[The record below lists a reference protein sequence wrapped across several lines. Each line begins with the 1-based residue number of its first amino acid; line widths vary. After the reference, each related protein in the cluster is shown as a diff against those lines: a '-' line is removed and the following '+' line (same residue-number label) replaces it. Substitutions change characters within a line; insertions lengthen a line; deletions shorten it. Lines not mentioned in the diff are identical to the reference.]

1 MGECVDFLES
11 PEDAVPS
18 DLVICQWVKVQ
29 RIAEEV
35 GLAWGFDDTN
45 IKINVSDSRVQFAL
59 RGFERQLEEWNK
71 NRAGTKNNK
80 WLDLHN
86 HTVSLYMHEVALH
99 IEHNM
104 EDFAGPFDIEQMDK
118 TDPSTGTDSLL
129 TQCHIDALYTCLSS
143 AQALLDIFLSFTN
156 TETRSQPAIVFVRV
170 AYAIVIII
178 KLYYSAS
185 APKSELGRVLDRESL
200 KLDYYLE
207 NIIVQLR
214 NASDDDKAT
223 APQKFLMII
232 SMLNVW
238 YQRQRA
244 EMSSKSKV
252 SDNKSFAKP
261 DSGKQILASHRNIN
275 NTHRSPA
282 STQNIPNLPDA
293 STALNFDDHTSSQ
306 AVKSVHT
313 PLHMLSDV
321 AMGTE
326 DVTLQGLPKQQNYTM
341 DSDMSGMIH
350 NSNNVPMIADHLTR
364 QRQNQGLVDFA
375 AGPGSNSGGGVLPW
389 NIDWS
394 DTGNFDLPMNIDD
407 MFGMDDPFMLGLMDS
422 VPNLFE

>member
-11 PEDAVPS
+11 SEDVVPS

-35 GLAWGFDDTN
+35 GLAWGYDDMN
-45 IKINVSDSRVQFAL
+45 VKINVSDSRVQFAL
-59 RGFERQLEEWNK
+59 RGFERQLEEWNN
-71 NRAGTKNNK
+71 NRAATKNNK

-86 HTVSLYMHEVALH
+86 HTVSLYMHEVAMH

-104 EDFAGPFDIEQMDK
+104 EDFAGPFDVEQMDK
-118 TDPSTGTDSLL
+118 TNQSTGTDSLL

-156 TETRSQPAIVFVRV
+156 TETRSQPSIIFVRV

-185 APKSELGRVLDRESL
+185 APKSELGRVLDRDSL

-207 NIIVQLR
+207 NIIAQLKS
-214 NASDDDKAT
+214 ASDDDKAT

-238 YQRQRA
+238 YQRQRT
-244 EMSSKSKV
+244 ETSSKGRAANES
-252 SDNKSFAKP
+252 SFAKP
-261 DSGKQILASHRNIN
+261 DNGKQTLSSQRN
-275 NTHRSPA
+275 NTHHSQA
-282 STQNIPNLPDA
+282 STHNISNLPDA
-293 STALNFDDHTSSQ
+293 PATLGFGDHTSIQ
-306 AVKSVHT
+306 AMESVHT

-326 DVTLQGLPKQQNYTM
+326 DVNMQSQPQQQSYTI
-341 DSDMSGMIH
+341 DNDVSGTM
-350 NSNNVPMIADHLTR
+350 NNTNVPLMGDQLTR
-364 QRQNQGLVDFA
+364 QQHNQGPADFA
-375 AGPGSNSGGGVLPW
+375 TIPGGNYGGGVLPW
-389 NIDWS
+389 NMDWS
-394 DTGNFDLPMNIDD
+394 DTGNFEIPMNIDE
-407 MFGMDDPFMLGLMDS
+407 MFGMDDQFMLGLMDS